1 MIKLGCNY
9 YPEVTE
15 LIEEGKIDIDY
26 FKYPGLGYQ
35 MDIFKKEDLSDYKQL
50 VSQINRVRPVMIH
63 GLGLKPHNI
72 CSKTFI
78 QGLDIDY
85 VKQIIELSGVNGISL
100 HLAGVDYL
108 LLRKQS
114 KEIIINNIKYL
125 KEQFHDLDFI
135 SFENADWNPYSPYSK
150 NGELGICIESNF
162 ISEIIY
168 ETGSDFLLDIS
179 HAYCSSKKLKVDFE
193 TYLYELPI
201 DKVYEIHINGWIE
214 TKSDIMSHTKINEIG
229 YMTLEKL
236 LKDCSPK
243 IITLE
248 YGRSSDRLNSGIP
261 IISPNNICNEAKDE
275 IVSQITR
282 LREIINNRI

>member
-1 MIKLGCNY
+1 MMIKLGCNY
-9 YPEVTE
+9 YPEVVE
-15 LIEEGKIDIDY
+15 LVEEGKIDIDY

-35 MDIFKKEDLSDYKQL
+35 MDVFKKEDLSDYKQF
-50 VSQINRVRPVMIH
+50 VSQTNRVRPVMIH

-78 QGLDIDY
+78 QDLDIDY
-85 VKQIIELSGVNGISL
+85 VKQIIKLSGVNGISL
-100 HLAGVDYL
+100 HLAGVDSL
-108 LLRKQS
+108 LSRKQS

-125 KEQFHDLDFI
+125 KEQFHNLDFI
-135 SFENADWNPYSPYSK
+135 SFENADGNPYSK

-214 TKSDIMSHTKINEIG
+214 TKSDIMSHTKINELG
-229 YMTLEKL
+229 YRALKKL
-236 LKDCSPK
+236 LKECNPK
-243 IITLE
+243 MITLE
-248 YGRSSDRLNSGIP
+248 YGRNNDRINTGIP
-261 IISPNNICNEAKDE
+261 IISPNNICNEAKEE
-275 IVSQITR
+275 IISQIIR
-282 LREIINNRI
+282 LREILNNYR

>member
-78 QGLDIDY
+78 QDLDIDY

-108 LLRKQS
+108 LSRKQS

-135 SFENADWNPYSPYSK
+135 SFENADGNPYSPYSK

-214 TKSDIMSHTKINEIG
+214 TESDIMSHTKINEIG

-282 LREIINNRI
+282 LREIINNHI

>member
-135 SFENADWNPYSPYSK
+135 SFENADGNPYSPYSK